1 MPRRQLP
8 HQTPRPRPFARR
20 ERITGQGTAGLIRP
34 TLLLSIMTV
43 DKTLVRNYDE
53 YLARAMQGTGH
64 QVRYPFTVAAGRL
77 VRAASTMQQALRQ
90 VCGYIEM
97 ESFIGTI

>member
-1 MPRRQLP
+1 MPLRQLR
-8 HQTPRPRPFARR
+8 HQTPQPRPFARH
-20 ERITGQGTAGLIRP
+20 ERITGQGTAGLIRS

-53 YLARAMQGTGH
+53 YLARPWPRNRASGSLSVDR
-64 QVRYPFTVAAGRL
+64 VRWAIGAGRIDHATS
-77 VRAASTMQQALRQ
+77 VAPG
-90 VCGYIEM
+90 GYIEM